1 MAVDFNKGSVNAE
14 QVELLAA
21 QRMALRQ
28 SMRVPAVHTDATSE
42 QHIDHDVEAEAVAES
57 TISKQVAQ
65 AEADELAR
73 LSKNRYQAPAPRR
86 AETVDMGLG
95 Y

>member
-28 SMRVPAVHTDATSE
+28 SMRVPAVHTDTTLE
-42 QHIDHDVEAEAVAES
+42 QRTDHDVEAVTES
-57 TISKQVAQ
+57 TINKQVAQ
-65 AEADELAR
+65 VEANELAR
-73 LSKNRYQAPAPRR
+73 LSKNRYQVPTPRR

>member
-28 SMRVPAVHTDATSE
+28 SLRGPAAHTGTRLE
-42 QHIDHDVEAEAVAES
+42 QRTDHDVEAVAES
-57 TISKQVAQ
+57 TINEQVAQ
-65 AEADELAR
+65 AEANELAR
-73 LSKNRYQAPAPRR
+73 LSKNRYQAPTPRR
-86 AETVDMGLG
+86 AETVDMGLS